1 MARRSLR
8 WPSSVAIAVLQGI
21 INYGIVLGYIRYK
34 YMVVG
39 RRIQELLNLERNPLA
54 ALRAI
59 AF

>member
-1 MARRSLR
+1 
-8 WPSSVAIAVLQGI
+8 
-21 INYGIVLGYIRYK
+21 VLGYIRYK